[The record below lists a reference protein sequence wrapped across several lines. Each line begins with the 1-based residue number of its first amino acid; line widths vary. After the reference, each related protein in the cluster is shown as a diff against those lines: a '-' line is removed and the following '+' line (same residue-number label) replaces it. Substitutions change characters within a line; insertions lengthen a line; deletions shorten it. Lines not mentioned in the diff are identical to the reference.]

1 MNQQEGVS
9 EILRVMSLYIIRHVS
24 VSYGRHCH
32 DRPPKRVWNWFEE
45 GVFASR
51 LREVHRR
58 RKQHHTFKNKH
69 IRTENT
75 VQQAKDWLR
84 AGGARARR
92 GLPHVAVADCG
103 HRYYSPP
110 KCVRYRAIVRV
121 FTVFIC
127 EEHRAG
133 EDYDTCEHNIYCARM
148 RSSRRMPRAA
158 RGPRAWPSAWGRRQ
172 LRRCPQQLN
181 IWLNRTLPPW
191 C

>member
-1 MNQQEGVS
+1 MLLN
-9 EILRVMSLYIIRHVS
+9 IIRHVS

-75 VQQAKDWLR
+75 VRQAKVWLR

-92 GLPHVAVADCG
+92 GLPHVTVADCG
-103 HRYYSPP
+103 HRYDSPP
-110 KCVRYRAIVRV
+110 KAVRYRAIVRA
-121 FTVFIC
+121 FTVFLC
-127 EEHRAG
+127 EVHRTG
-133 EDYDTCEHNIYCARM
+133 EDYDTCEHNIILCTHALFAMNARAA
-148 RSSRRMPRAA
+148 PRA
-158 RGPRAWPSAWGRRQ
+158 RRRRQ
-172 LRRCPQQLN
+172 CRQQAPSSAS
-181 IWLNRTLPPW
+181 TLASPTTHTQYYITQVTITQFYW
-191 C
+191 T